1 MDLQV
6 VGRGILD
13 WIDLAQDRERCRA
26 LVSAVMNV
34 RVPLK
39 VRNFLTSR
47 EPVSPD
53 SAPWSK

>member
-1 MDLQV
+1 M
-6 VGRGILD
+6 GRGILD